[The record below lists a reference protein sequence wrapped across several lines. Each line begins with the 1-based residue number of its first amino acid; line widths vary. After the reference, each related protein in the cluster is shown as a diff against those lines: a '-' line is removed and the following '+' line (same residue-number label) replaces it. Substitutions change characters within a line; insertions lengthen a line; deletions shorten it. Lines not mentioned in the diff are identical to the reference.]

1 MDKSKFIK
9 IYNDLINNKITTE
22 SIILVIEEYCKI
34 NKKDDNMTLILI
46 NLLLSAPPLLHH
58 YFTVSLEGLS
68 KYFEVIIITDLKT
81 NKIVKIV

>member
-22 SIILVIEEYCKI
+22 SIIFVIEEYCKI
-34 NKKDDNMTLILI
+34 NKKDDEMISILI
-46 NLLLSAPPLLHH
+46 NLLLLRPSSLDH

-68 KYFEVIIITDLKT
+68 KYFEVTVITDLKT
-81 NKIVKIV
+81 NKIIKII

>member
-22 SIILVIEEYCKI
+22 SIILVIKEYCKI
-34 NKKDDNMTLILI
+34 NKKDDEMISLLI
-46 NLLLSAPPLLHH
+46 NLLLLRPSSLDH

-68 KYFEVIIITDLKT
+68 KYFEVTVITDLKT
-81 NKIVKIV
+81 NKIIKMI

>member
-34 NKKDDNMTLILI
+34 NKKDNEMISILI
-46 NLLLSAPPLLHH
+46 NLLLLRPSSLNH

-68 KYFEVIIITDLKT
+68 KYFEIIVITDLKT
-81 NKIVKIV
+81 NKIIKII

>member
-34 NKKDDNMTLILI
+34 NKKDDKMISILI
-46 NLLLSAPPLLHH
+46 NLLLLKPSSLDH

-68 KYFEVIIITDLKT
+68 KYFEVTVITDLKT
-81 NKIVKIV
+81 NKIIKII